1 MDPNHSLYEK
11 LKNDYNT
18 LMMIDIQLKNK
29 NFDTTTQVAE
39 EFRKMIHCKFSIL
52 SVSGP
57 IEAYN
62 QV

>member
-1 MDPNHSLYEK
+1 MPIDPTHSLYEK

-29 NFDTTTQVAE
+29 NFENTTQLAA

-57 IEAYN
+57 LE
-62 QV
+62 